1 MVMPASPPPPHSPP
15 PYSPPPD
22 PQYPLRPHSPLRTRL
37 APSPTGALH
46 LGNARTFLINWALAR
61 QNGWGIVLRIEDLDG
76 PRVKADA
83 ADGIRRTLEWLGI
96 DWDEG
101 PFVQSD
107 DLVPYRDAMRTLAR
121 AGRVFVSNLSRAE
134 IEAAASAPQEGT
146 GEVPFP
152 PSLRPPLDPGHP
164 PDFDRLDEEE
174 SNWRFVVPD
183 GEVEFVD
190 QVAGAQRIDV
200 AKTIGDFIVWTKR
213 RQPAYQLAVVVD
225 DHRQGITHIVRGDD
239 LLTSAARQILLY
251 RALGY
256 RSTSPP
262 ADWGGG
268 DDFPSPASPH
278 YYHLPLVIGAD
289 GKRLAKRH
297 GDTRVD
303 TYRSLRVPSEAIIG
317 LIAHWCGVSD
327 ALQPLAAD
335 EFARTLALANIPRHP
350 TVFTPEHDSWL
361 RQQAR

>member
-1 MVMPASPPPPHSPP
+1 
-15 PYSPPPD
+15 
-22 PQYPLRPHSPLRTRL
+22 
-37 APSPTGALH
+37 
-46 LGNARTFLINWALAR
+46 
-61 QNGWGIVLRIEDLDG
+61 
-76 PRVKADA
+76 
-83 ADGIRRTLEWLGI
+83 
-96 DWDEG
+96 
-101 PFVQSD
+101 
-107 DLVPYRDAMRTLAR
+107 MRTLAR

-152 PSLRPPLDPGHP
+152 PSLRPPLDLSHP
-164 PDFDRLDEEE
+164 PDFDQLDEQE

-225 DHRQGITHIVRGDD
+225 DHRQGVTHIVRGDD

-251 RALGY
+251 QALGY
-256 RSTSPP
+256 DPTSP
-262 ADWGGG
+262 AGIGGG
-268 DDFPSPASPH
+268 GGGRGVGDVASPATPH
-278 YYHLPLVIGAD
+278 YFHLPLVIGAD

-303 TYRSLRVPSEAIIG
+303 TYRSLRVPPEAIIG

-327 ALQPLAAD
+327 ALQPLSAD
-335 EFARTLALANIPRHP
+335 EFARALSLANIPRHP